1 MALLEIPDHDA
12 LILLSLDPVVPD
24 QLNRSIWTSRA
35 QVVGLPGAEY
45 WTAKAA
51 IEPMATEDEERPW
64 RAFIFGLKGRQNTFN
79 LPIACQRHVGGKPLV
94 NAATLAGYTLPLD
107 GMQPS
112 TRILRAGNFLT
123 VPLPSG
129 HARAVMLTA
138 DLITNGAGE
147 ATAQLNFALGEVPAN
162 NVIVETAQPY
172 IPMRSV
178 SGNSSMIWD
187 NAVSATSF
195 ELVEAL

>member
-1 MALLEIPDHDA
+1 MALLEIPDRDA

-45 WTAKAA
+45 WTARAA
-51 IEPMATEDEERPW
+51 IEPLATENEERPW
-64 RAFIFGLKGRQNTFN
+64 RAFVFNLRGRQNHFH
-79 LPIACQRHVGGKPLV
+79 LPIARQKHVGGKPLV
-94 NAATLAGYTLPLD
+94 NAATLPGYSLPLD

-112 TRILRAGNFLT
+112 TIILRAGHFLT

-129 HARAVMLTA
+129 HYRTVMLSE
-138 DLITNGAGE
+138 DLITNSSGQ

-162 NVIVETAQPY
+162 NAAVETAEPFVSV
-172 IPMRSV
+172 RSADGATGM
-178 SGNSSMIWD
+178 SWD
-187 NAVSATSF
+187 NAVSGASF
-195 ELVEAL
+195 DLVEAL

>member
-1 MALLEIPDHDA
+1 MAVLEIPDRDA
-12 LILLSLDPVVPD
+12 LIILSIDAVVPD
-24 QLNRSIWTSRA
+24 QLNRSIWSSRS

-51 IEPMATEDEERPW
+51 IEPMATEDDERPW
-64 RAFIFGLKGRQNTFN
+64 RAFIFGLRGRQNVFH
-79 LPIACQRHVGGKPLV
+79 LPIACQRHVGAMPLV
-94 NAATLAGYTLPLD
+94 NAASDAGYTLPLD
-107 GMQPS
+107 GMEPS
-112 TRILRAGNFLT
+112 TRILRSGSFIT

-129 HARAVMLTA
+129 HARTAMLTA
-138 DLITNGAGE
+138 DLITNGSGE

-162 NVIVETAQPY
+162 NVIVETAYPY
-172 IPMRSV
+172 IPVRSA